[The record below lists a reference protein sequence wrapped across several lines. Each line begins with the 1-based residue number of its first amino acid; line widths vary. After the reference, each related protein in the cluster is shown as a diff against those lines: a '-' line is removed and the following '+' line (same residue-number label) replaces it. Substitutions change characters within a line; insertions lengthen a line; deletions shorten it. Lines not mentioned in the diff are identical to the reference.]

1 MGPLPYRQA
10 PNPDLGDGVHVIAAV
25 QWFAFSVIG
34 IAGYLIYL
42 GRQQPRGR
50 TVQSRGASQMTTPQT
65 TDRSGTAGTAGTAGT
80 EGAGQGSGTPLVRAQ
95 ALDHVNLHVRDA
107 DASIAFYTD
116 VLGLRVADVDRDA
129 AGRATF
135 VTLEAGP
142 QNVFLMRRPDYQIP
156 DQPAARGL
164 NHICVEVQPQ
174 EPQGLLEDPPP
185 ARGDPPQRDRA
196 PGGRAG
202 AHGVDLRRGPGRA
215 RGRDQ
220 ASPPLTRLSPLDR
233 LPLPP

>member
-1 MGPLPYRQA
+1 
-10 PNPDLGDGVHVIAAV
+10 
-25 QWFAFSVIG
+25 
-34 IAGYLIYL
+34 
-42 GRQQPRGR
+42 
-50 TVQSRGASQMTTPQT
+50 MTTPQT
-65 TDRSGTAGTAGTAGT
+65 AETTGTGDA
-80 EGAGQGSGTPLVRAQ
+80 EQGSGTPLVQAL

-142 QNVFLMRRPDYQIP
+142 QNVFLMRRPDYQVP

-174 EPQGLLEDPPP
+174 DPQGLLETLRR
-185 ARGDPPQRDRA
+185 RGVTLRSGVVRREGERGPTASIYVEDLD
-196 PGGRAG
+196 G
-202 AHGVDLRRGPGRA
+202 HGVEIK
-215 RGRDQ
+215 Q
-220 ASPPLTRLSPLDR
+220 V
-233 LPLPP
+233 LP